1 MIHPSSDRVRK
12 LIRHPP
18 DAGLADTENCN
29 SPSIRPRLPKP
40 ALAWGFIPSFEI
52 DLKWEATGVGLGE
65 RRLIFTGIAGHAPI
79 SVGCGYGLPT
89 LSDMAAALKKF
100 PRYEVE

>member
-1 MIHPSSDRVRK
+1 
-12 LIRHPP
+12 L
-18 DAGLADTENCN
+18 
-29 SPSIRPRLPKP
+29 
-40 ALAWGFIPSFEI
+40 GFIPSFEI

-79 SVGCGYGLPT
+79 SVGRGYGLPT
-89 LSDMAAALKKF
+89 LSDMAVALKKF

>member
-40 ALAWGFIPSFEI
+40 ALAWGFIPLSEI
-52 DLKWEATGVGLGE
+52 GLKWEAIGAALGN
-65 RRLIFTGIAGHAPI
+65 RRLRHRGARTI
-79 SVGCGYGLPT
+79 SVGQE
-89 LSDMAAALKKF
+89 KV
-100 PRYEVE
+100 PRYEVG